1 MDATHR
7 LMVIHP
13 CAKYVKPKKK
23 LWVGHESAQTN
34 GQTVR
39 VLPIYPLN
47 FVHGGYK
54 NEIRVETVYGENEMH
69 SVFDEKVQANQD
81 RVYF

>member
-1 MDATHR
+1 
-7 LMVIHP
+7 MVIHT

-23 LWVGHESAQTN
+23 LWVGHESAQTD

-39 VLPIYPLN
+39 VIPIYPLN

-54 NEIRVETVYGENEMH
+54 NEIRVEMTIANQCTGRTKSPV
-69 SVFDEKVQANQD
+69 SVSDEKVQAN
-81 RVYF
+81 